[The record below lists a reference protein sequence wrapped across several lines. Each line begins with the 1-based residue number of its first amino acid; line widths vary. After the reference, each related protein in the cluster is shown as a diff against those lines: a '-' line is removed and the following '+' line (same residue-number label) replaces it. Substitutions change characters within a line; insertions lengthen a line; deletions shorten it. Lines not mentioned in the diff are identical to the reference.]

1 MNPKSTTRPQAKAK
15 PAQANATN
23 LRQPAPETNWVAP
36 EREWTDKNAIK
47 NAKKRDRR
55 KDRNKD
61 RTGGATLGDIS
72 GLCRGGAAEESG
84 GPGCKNIGEY
94 YKGGKIN
101 EKGVNNRGGGGGK
114 IGDGGDHADDESAED
129 ESAED
134 ESAEDEEKLYWVV
147 PPVQL
152 KKFPKLP
159 FELRR
164 MIWDLVL
171 PDPQV
176 IKISANGYF
185 RREASGRTTTQDWVY
200 RPSAQYRV
208 PYMLSVCRE
217 SREEVMVHSVPC
229 FASIFGGTPIYFNA
243 KQDLMYFP
251 DTEALMHFYAG
262 VVPNLVNLSL
272 ITGGYS
278 WSMTDF
284 HTVVRQ
290 IAIGSVT
297 NMEKAIGGVLNQM
310 RGLESVLI
318 GDKGIRGTGDTLILQ
333 LTQGVRALTMGWKDH
348 TVRRP
353 ADRSVAFKFVPR
365 GAFVR
370 AINEWEGNIFP
381 EEDLAEETEVG
392 NGAQPNVPLPPPVS
406 MAFNHQASAL
416 PIVARQVNSI
426 TVVVRADQ
434 R

>member
-15 PAQANATN
+15 PAQINATN
-23 LRQPAPETNWVAP
+23 LRLPAPERDLV
-36 EREWTDKNAIK
+36 EKKAIK

-55 KDRNKD
+55 KGRYKD
-61 RTGGATLGDIS
+61 RTGDATLGDIS
-72 GLCRGGAAEESG
+72 RLCRGDTAKESG
-84 GPGCKNIGEY
+84 GPGCKNIGEN

-101 EKGVNNRGGGGGK
+101 EKGVNNHGGGEK
-114 IGDGGDHADDESAED
+114 IDDGGGHADDGSAED
-129 ESAED
+129 ESAD
-134 ESAEDEEKLYWVV
+134 DEEKLYWAV

-159 FELRR
+159 IELRL
-164 MIWDLVL
+164 MVWDLVL
-171 PDPQV
+171 PEPQV

-229 FASIFGGTPIYFNA
+229 FASIFGGIPIYFNT

-251 DTEALMHFYAG
+251 NTEALMHFYAG
-262 VVPNLVNLSL
+262 AVPNLSTISL
-272 ITGGYS
+272 TTGGYS

-297 NMEKAIGGVLNQM
+297 NTEKMIGGVLNQM

-318 GDKGIRGTGDTLILQ
+318 EDKGMRGTGDTLILQ
-333 LTQGVRALTMGWKDH
+333 LTQGVRALTFGWKDH

-353 ADRSVAFKFVPR
+353 ADRGVEFKFVPR
-365 GAFVR
+365 CAFVR
-370 AINEWEGNIFP
+370 AINEWEGSIFS
-381 EEDLAEETEVG
+381 EEDLAEDAEMG
-392 NGAQPNVPLPPPVS
+392 NGAQPNVPLPPPVP
-406 MAFNHQASAL
+406 MVPRHQAGVL

-426 TVVVRADQ
+426 TVVVRAGQ